1 MRINNQKFYIQL
13 LSLFSLSILL
23 IGSLNLSR
31 VSAEGGDDSI
41 VEIEGANVE
50 LTVDAPYSLTKDDG
64 TLVFFDTVEDYNAYL
79 DSQIIKIVP
88 ICATCNK
95 TTTTTIT
102 TNTAKEKWVN
112 YHPLTNA
119 WAKASSYTISRGKSY
134 TISGSYSYDGFNVG
148 VSVAHNT
155 SVSTTI
161 PANSKKYSRLGV
173 WSDITFKRFKH
184 IVKSPTG
191 KVINTY
197 YSNTAYGVGAPYIK
211 VKYK

>member
-1 MRINNQKFYIQL
+1 MFLHAQH
-13 LSLFSLSILL
+13 
-23 IGSLNLSR
+23 
-31 VSAEGGDDSI
+31 
-41 VEIEGANVE
+41 
-50 LTVDAPYSLTKDDG
+50 
-64 TLVFFDTVEDYNAYL
+64 
-79 DSQIIKIVP
+79 
-88 ICATCNK
+88 K

-134 TISGSYSYDGFNVG
+134 TISGSYSYGGYNVG

-173 WSDITFKRFKH
+173 WADITFKRFKH
-184 IVKSPTG
+184 VVKSPTG

-211 VKYK
+211 VKYN

>member
-1 MRINNQKFYIQL
+1 MRIYNQKFYIRL
-13 LSLFSLSILL
+13 FSLFSLFILL
-23 IGSLNLSR
+23 IGSLNLSK
-31 VSAEGGDDSI
+31 VSADKGADS
-41 VEIEGANVE
+41 VFDIEEANVG
-50 LTVDAPYSLTKDDG
+50 LTVDTPYRLTKDDG

-79 DSQIIKIVP
+79 DNQMIKIVP
-88 ICATCNK
+88 RCATCNK

-102 TNTAKEKWVN
+102 TNTTKEKWVN

-119 WAKASSYTISRGKSY
+119 WIKASSYTISRGKSY
-134 TISGSYSYDGFNVG
+134 TISGSYSYSGYNVG
-148 VSVAHNT
+148 VSVSHNT
-155 SVSTTI
+155 SVSATI

-184 IVKSPTG
+184 VVKSPTG

-197 YSNTAYGVGAPYIK
+197 YSNTAYAVGAPYIK